1 MMRRLP
7 HALAAAGVLLAAL
20 PLLPCGTASAQI
32 TVTMRDGTS
41 VRATALAAQGS
52 TRLALTVEGGGAP
65 RVVDVATV
73 ERLDMQEPQILT
85 EAHTAFATGDN
96 TKTLQAMGRLRVEL
110 EPLRKIP
117 GGREWWLDGEFLRAH
132 ILLSQRRLKDMEEAM
147 KEIAADTTDPVAQR
161 RAEAFLAHGIGLGGD
176 PRKALELLRPIILN
190 ARDADTLADAWLF
203 TGLQRSAVNEQQDAL
218 IAFLRVPVFYP
229 AQPVPLAAARL
240 GAARS
245 LVALEDLP
253 NARRILKEL
262 VAEQGASLPGQEG
275 KRLLSQVDKSL
286 GTTSTATDASK

>member
-1 MMRRLP
+1 MMHRLT
-7 HALAAAGVLLAAL
+7 HAFAAVGLMLAGAI
-20 PLLPCGTASAQI
+20 LLPGGLAQAQI
-32 TVTMRDGTS
+32 TVTLRDGTS
-41 VRATALAAQGS
+41 VRATALAAQGAN
-52 TRLALTVEGGGAP
+52 RLSLTVEGGGAP

-73 ERLDMQEPQILT
+73 ERLDMQQPQILAET
-85 EAHTAFATGDN
+85 HAAFAAGEN
-96 TKTLQAMGRLRVEL
+96 TKTLQTMGRLRVEL

-117 GGREWWLDGEFLRAH
+117 GGREWWLEGEFLRAH

-147 KEIAADTTDPVAQR
+147 KEIAADATDPVSQR
-161 RAEAFLAHGIGLGGD
+161 HAEAFLAHGIGLAGD

-203 TGLQRSAVNEQQDAL
+203 TGLQRAAVNEQQDAL

-229 AQPVPLAAARL
+229 ALPVPLAAARL

-275 KRLLSQVDKSL
+275 KKLLSQVEKSL
-286 GTTSTATDASK
+286 GMTSTATDASK